1 MTSVESTPAV
11 EEGDTVDS
19 VAEEEPQAESTD
31 VSSVSWEPQTAHRLG
46 SFATGSVLTFVGL
59 SVAGVVLDHP
69 APAPGES
76 VLDLLVV
83 FGGLS
88 ALLFG
93 LSVHSDMTETDGRSL
108 RKRLAQSP
116 LEWSRVRPVWI
127 GSGAVAGGLLWAVG
141 GFGVYLLPMAA
152 SFVPLFLQEWNI
164 TNTVDPEAGVVETSQ
179 PSYTRSRSLE
189 WAVGVRRFDLP
200 GWSLF
205 VVSNRG
211 KRWYEGVHFLSVP
224 GALAP
229 RVDTTLQWVVDKNE
243 PPERIRRDERVIT
256 AAVGVSM
263 LAVGPFL
270 YLLSG
275 EGALLLIAAGPS
287 AIIAHGL
294 LLHATR
300 G

>member
-1 MTSVESTPAV
+1 MTSVESAPTADD
-11 EEGDTVDS
+11 GDPVDA
-19 VAEEEPQAESTD
+19 VAEEGSQAESVD
-31 VSSVSWEPQTAHRLG
+31 VSSVSWKPQTAHRLG
-46 SFATGSVLTFVGL
+46 SFATGSILTVIGL
-59 SVAGVVLDHP
+59 ALSGVVLDRP
-69 APAPGES
+69 APVTGES
-76 VLDLLVV
+76 VLDLMIV

-93 LSVHSDMTETDGRSL
+93 LSARSEITDTEGRSL
-108 RKRLAQSP
+108 RKRLGQHP
-116 LEWSRVRPVWI
+116 VEWSQVHPVWI
-127 GSGAVAGGLLWAVG
+127 GCGAVAGGLLWVG
-141 GFGVYLLPMAA
+141 GGFSVYLLPMAA
-152 SFVPLFLQEWNI
+152 SFAPLFFQKHDI
-164 TNTVDPEAGVVETSQ
+164 TKTVDPEAGVVETSQ

-189 WAVGVRRFDLP
+189 WAVGVRRFDVP

-211 KRWYEGVHFLSVP
+211 KRWYEGIHFLSVP
-224 GALAP
+224 GALASE
-229 RVDTTLQWVVDKNE
+229 VDTALQWVVDRNE
-243 PPERIRRDERVIT
+243 SPERIRRDERVIT